1 MNNLAINPAVN
12 FGRRNPQT
20 DNAEGKSNKSRNLK
34 IAAAVVGTAAVVT
47 AGVVYRKNIMDF
59 LTTGLKKVK
68 NIFSKKAKPATIFDD
83 TPGYSKDTKKL
94 IKNEILNMFSNETI
108 DAQKAARKAELKK
121 MRLDAINA
129 FKNMDVQA

>member
-1 MNNLAINPAVN
+1 MNKLAINPAVN

-34 IAAAVVGTAAVVT
+34 IAAAVVGTAAAVT

-59 LTTGLKKVK
+59 LTTGFKKVK
-68 NIFSKKAKPATIFDD
+68 NIFSKKAKPGTIFDD

>member
-34 IAAAVVGTAAVVT
+34 IAAAVVGTAAAVT

-59 LTTGLKKVK
+59 LTNGLAKIKKVFKK
-68 NIFSKKAKPATIFDD
+68 NDEIGDLRKLYSSKTKLENQKHLDFLNSISAEADIARQKELAKMRDEAFDVFSK
-83 TPGYSKDTKKL
+83 L
-94 IKNEILNMFSNETI
+94 
-108 DAQKAARKAELKK
+108 
-121 MRLDAINA
+121 
-129 FKNMDVQA
+129 DVQA

>member
-1 MNNLAINPAVN
+1 MNKLAINPAVN

-20 DNAEGKSNKSRNLK
+20 DNAEGKSNKNRNLK
-34 IAAAVVGTAAVVT
+34 IAA